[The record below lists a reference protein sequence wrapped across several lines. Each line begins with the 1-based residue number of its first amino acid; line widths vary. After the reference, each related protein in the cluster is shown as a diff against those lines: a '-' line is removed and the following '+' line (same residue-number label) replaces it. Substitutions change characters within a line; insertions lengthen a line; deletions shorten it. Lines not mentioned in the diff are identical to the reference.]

1 MSESEQTKNY
11 SPYHLCYNCVAPL
24 LVCIQLSAH
33 EFSQPGIIVIFSCTM
48 QYYFFLSA
56 LVIWRSDRLRRFYR
70 FVICRVLFCQQQR
83 QRSCYLILQPL
94 MAQRDEHFM
103 YMFVY
108 TYLTAPAISLG
119 RWINAILT
127 LMNEGRRR
135 ANSPGVIIE
144 HLQPQQTGCCLCAL
158 LMYVSELS
166 GACKEEHVFICCAA
180 GWVQLDVILQ
190 LDILV
195 HVMLLTLYAP
205 AAFSIFCAR

>member
-1 MSESEQTKNY
+1 LSESEQTKNY

-135 ANSPGVIIE
+135 ANSPGVIRALAATADWLLFVRSAYVCIRALWR
-144 HLQPQQTGCCLCAL
+144 LQG
-158 LMYVSELS
+158 
-166 GACKEEHVFICCAA
+166 GACFYLLCCWMGAIRRDSAA
-180 GWVQLDVILQ
+180 
-190 LDILV
+190 
-195 HVMLLTLYAP
+195 
-205 AAFSIFCAR
+205 